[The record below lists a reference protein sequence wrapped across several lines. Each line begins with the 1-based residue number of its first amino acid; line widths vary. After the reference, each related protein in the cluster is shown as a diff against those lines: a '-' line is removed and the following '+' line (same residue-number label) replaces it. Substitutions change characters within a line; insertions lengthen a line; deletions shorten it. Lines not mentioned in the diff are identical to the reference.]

1 MSSAA
6 QSLDGGPSGGD
17 PAFFPVAANT
27 ADGISLSTRNP
38 APPGEPPSIPFDQA
52 PVGREAQRPSR
63 LAPPRVQRK
72 RISTLSRCCC
82 RSARRT
88 MFSRRP
94 CMASRGAPMNR
105 ERGSVALRGGTEA
118 SWCGPVAT
126 TMFAVGDASTR
137 IDYPSATSDVE
148 ISAAF
153 ARSFSTISVNCR
165 SAAVNAIELPLDAV
179 PYRVEG
185 MACRRSVC

>member
-1 MSSAA
+1 MLLQIRAPNDVFA
-6 QSLDGGPSGGD
+6 QAVYG
-17 PAFFPVAANT
+17 F
-27 ADGISLSTRNP
+27 
-38 APPGEPPSIPFDQA
+38 
-52 PVGREAQRPSR
+52 
-63 LAPPRVQRK
+63 
-72 RISTLSRCCC
+72 SRCPDE
-82 RSARRT
+82 S
-88 MFSRRP
+88 
-94 CMASRGAPMNR
+94 R

-126 TMFAVGDASTR
+126 TMFAVGDTSTR
-137 IDYPSATSDVE
+137 IDYPSAISDTE